1 VKISDAVE
9 KYEDGKILYVVKE
22 IDIRWDT
29 MRFLNTT
36 ITPAKYVVDSEGA
49 TLWAPV
55 KHLRKID
62 SPKGTG
68 LYSDKLSSTDT
79 QYRCFQTPKEAEVW
93 KVIELQNLET
103 KVDEHLEEMKK
114 KTKNKIKKLKQK
126 EQFDD
131 YLEKY
136 PEEFLKVMR

>member
-1 VKISDAVE
+1 LKISEAVD

-36 ITPAKYVVDSEGA
+36 ITPAKYVVDSEGT
-49 TLWAPV
+49 TLWAPI
-55 KHLRKID
+55 KHLVKIE
-62 SPKGTG
+62 SPDGTG
-68 LYSDKLSSTDT
+68 QYSSKIGSKDT
-79 QYRCFQTPKEAEVW
+79 SYRCFQTEKEAEVW
-93 KVIELQNLET
+93 KVIELQNLEE

-114 KTKNKIKKLKQK
+114 KTKNKIKKMKQK
-126 EQFDD
+126 EQFED
-131 YLEKY
+131 YLDKY